1 MRTSI
6 ILIAMLALIAGYVG
20 GEARAE
26 TLTWDGDTDYANGLS
41 SGDANWN
48 ATAVWHSPAC
58 STNVIW
64 NSATPDDAILPGIQ
78 CTTTARRPL

>member
-26 TLTWDGDTDYANGLS
+26 TLTSCPSESLEQGRATLTNLENLAHINDLHNTPRDVDRWARNGF
-41 SGDANWN
+41 
-48 ATAVWHSPAC
+48 
-58 STNVIW
+58 
-64 NSATPDDAILPGIQ
+64 
-78 CTTTARRPL
+78 ARK